1 MAKEKQDHPA
11 LADIRKRPCVV
22 LVIQKALGV
31 EHVYRLRQLLST
43 KKFPELDVLIHS
55 GGGDI
60 NSAFKIVELLRL
72 HAEKVY
78 ACVPIAA
85 KSAATLICLGC
96 DVICIDE
103 LGELGPLDTQILEEK
118 KGGKAEFA
126 SALNPFKTLEQLQ
139 KFSLETFDIG
149 VKMVAARSG
158 LDLDECIKHSIDFV
172 GVTTGPL
179 FSKLDP
185 EKLGEYSRALAVG
198 KDYAERIIRR
208 YKRWEPQ
215 KTQDLVERLVHGY
228 PSHDYIIDYH
238 ELREMGLDVQMLST
252 QEMDACNAFI
262 QKLLGDGDQIC
273 LCEPTPPAP
282 EKPGA
287 DEGEIDA

>member
-1 MAKEKQDHPA
+1 
-11 LADIRKRPCVV
+11 
-22 LVIQKALGV
+22 VIQKALGV

-139 KFSLETFDIG
+139 KFSLETFDTG
-149 VKMVAARSG
+149 VKMVATRSG
-158 LDLDECIKHSIDFV
+158 LDLDECIKHAIDFV

-208 YKRWEPQ
+208 YKKWEPQ

-238 ELREMGLDVQMLST
+238 ELREMGLAVQMLST

-262 QKLLGDGDQIC
+262 QKLLSDGDQIC
-273 LCEPTPPAP
+273 FCEPMPPAP

-287 DEGEIDA
+287 DEGKSDA